1 MILPESS
8 RHDLDA
14 VDVVSLGLKPDVVG
28 REVSSEEN
36 VVQLRLAGRNVFQG
50 GVQGPGGQITGVLP
64 PVLGTRVGLSLG
76 AGQTRQT
83 TDGVATVD
91 WSPHTVVQLEV
102 EVGQLED
109 PADGD
114 RAGGQDWRLVRRD
127 IVYVSYVQ
135 PPVGLSRG
143 PAGAGGPD
151 SLVTS
156 ITFQSSN
163 NGMNR
168 IKFNA
173 VTIIEM

>member
-1 MILPESS
+1 M
-8 RHDLDA
+8 R
-14 VDVVSLGLKPDVVG
+14 LGG
-28 REVSSEEN
+28 H
-36 VVQLRLAGRNVFQG
+36 NVFQG
-50 GVQGPGGQITGVLP
+50 GVQGPGGHVTGVLP
-64 PVLGTRVGLSLG
+64 PVLSTRLSPSLS
-76 AGQTRQT
+76 AGQSWLT
-83 TDGVATVD
+83 TDGVVTLDGGLQA
-91 WSPHTVVQLEV
+91 VVQLEV
-102 EVGQLED
+102 EVGQMED
-109 PADGD
+109 PADWD

-127 IVYVSYVQ
+127 IVYVSNVQ

-156 ITFQSSN
+156 ITFQSSI